1 MSGATWFQ
9 QLVAQLGYQPC
20 TMKVTINA
28 NEIFDVIPNIKSKSN
43 GKSRQKPGNGSAGSL
58 VNHAVNHFQRQDGS
72 DLFSKL
78 HTKSFLKFTKES
90 VFYIMEFC
98 VFVT

>member
-28 NEIFDVIPNIKSKSN
+28 NEIFDVIPNIKSN
-43 GKSRQKPGNGSAGSL
+43 FML
-58 VNHAVNHFQRQDGS
+58 VLNLCHLAD
-72 DLFSKL
+72 DCYL
-78 HTKSFLKFTKES
+78 T
-90 VFYIMEFC
+90 
-98 VFVT
+98 